1 MVKFKSCFTCKR
13 NLPLFL
19 FHVNT
24 SAYTREA
31 DKGVVI
37 ECKICTYKRATRD
50 GGLMQR
56 LDGKFTFVK
65 MGKIEIIKYIIK
77 K

>member
-1 MVKFKSCFTCKR
+1 MKKCFTCKR

-24 SAYTREA
+24 STYTREA
-31 DKGVVI
+31 DKGVTI
-37 ECKICTYKRATRD
+37 ECRFCTFKRVKKQN
-50 GGLMQR
+50 GIIMQR
-56 LDGKFTFVK
+56 VDNKFQNV
-65 MGKIEIIKYIIK
+65 EVNNIKYFFK